1 MISKLGSK
9 YNIKIKKQVDKFWF
23 RKAHR
28 YHMTL

>member
-9 YNIKIKKQVDKFWF
+9 YNFKIKKQADKFWF
-23 RKAHR
+23 RKTHR